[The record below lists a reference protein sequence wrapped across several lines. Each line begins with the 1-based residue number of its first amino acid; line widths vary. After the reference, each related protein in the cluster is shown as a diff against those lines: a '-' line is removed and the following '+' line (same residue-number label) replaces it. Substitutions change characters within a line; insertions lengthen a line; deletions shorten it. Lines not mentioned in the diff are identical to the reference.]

1 MRWSIRDET
10 LMKFMVP
17 LAIFGVLVAVLA
29 IGLKLDPR
37 YVPSP
42 LIDKAAPAFSLSA
55 LNDAKITLTKAS
67 FSGRPLV
74 LNVWASW
81 CSACRVEH
89 PLLVSLAKTQGVE
102 IIGLNYKDTREAAE
116 AWLTEHGDPYHQNIF
131 DPEGTLG
138 LDLGVY
144 GVPETFVIDREGII
158 RHKQV
163 GPLTPEIWQEDI
175 APLLAK
181 LKTSAGA

>member
-1 MRWSIRDET
+1 MR
-10 LMKFMVP
+10 FMVP
-17 LAIFGVLVAVLA
+17 RAIFAVLVVVLA
-29 IGLKLDPR
+29 VGLKLDPR

-42 LIDKAAPAFSLSA
+42 LIDKAAPAFRLSA
-55 LNDAKITLTKAS
+55 LEDANATLTKAS
-67 FSGRPLV
+67 FSGRSIV

-89 PLLVSLAKTQGVE
+89 PLLVTLAKEQAIE
-102 IIGLNYKDTREAAE
+102 IIGLNYKDTREAAQ
-116 AWLTEHGDPYHQNIF
+116 AWLTEHGNPYRQNIF
-131 DPEGTLG
+131 DPGGTLG

-144 GVPETFVIDREGII
+144 GVPETFVIDRDGII

-163 GPLTPEIWQEDI
+163 GPLTPEIWQRDI

-181 LKTSAGA
+181 LNAKSGA